1 MCYITAI
8 LWHFKTQNSYWNE
21 VEFILALLFEK
32 SEKGH
37 NSQYNLDKIARPD
50 SLQKFMNTVK
60 TMDWTCLWIQINNT
74 VVFFFSIM
82 HTSNIKKSK
91 TKNM

>member
-8 LWHFKTQNSYWNE
+8 LWHYKTQKSYWNE

-37 NSQYNLDKIARPD
+37 NSQYNLDNKD
-50 SLQKFMNTVK
+50 SLNLKLL
-60 TMDWTCLWIQINNT
+60 DPIHCRILWTQWKQWIEL
-74 VVFFFSIM
+74 VYEY
-82 HTSNIKKSK
+82 K
-91 TKNM
+91 